1 MRNIKIANAA
11 GRDADIKYVGPPLAS
26 PAPRPGL
33 PGHAIRFRRYLLSA
47 PTGLH
52 AALAAAH
59 GEDYAQALID
69 GDPEVDVER
78 VGREIVPS
86 AKVFLTSEGEVMHAV
101 PTVVEV
107 ITDPDGT
114 ERDRREPSNQPANIT
129 DVLPVVW
136 TGKTMAKREAVRKFV
151 FTRTLALRHTNG
163 LSFDFLHA
171 MAKELAE
178 SGEVVLV
185 GAGKGGKL
193 PLVLQENG
201 TPYRGFLEG
210 RLEGERFALLLHL
223 SNMELKRPAAAP
235 AKPAPAPAPAKKE
248 AAPAKKEAAPAKKE
262 AAPAK
267 KEAAP
272 AKKEAAPAKKEAAPA
287 KKEAAPAKKEA
298 APAKKEA
305 APAKKEAAPAKKAAA
320 PAKKAASKPEPAAKK
335 AAAKKTP
342 AKKATKAK

>member
-11 GRDADIKYVGPPLAS
+11 GRDADIKYVGPPLAH

-33 PGHAIRFRRYLLSA
+33 PGHPIRFRRYLLSA

-52 AALAAAH
+52 AALQAAH
-59 GEDYAQALID
+59 GEDYAQALVD
-69 GDPEVDVER
+69 GDPEVDVEK

-86 AKVFLTSEGEVMHAV
+86 AKVFLTSDGEVMHAV

-114 ERDRREPSNQPANIT
+114 ERERREPTNQPSNVTAE
-129 DVLPVVW
+129 LPVVW
-136 TGKTMAKREAVRKFV
+136 TGKTMAKREAVRRFV

-185 GAGKGGKL
+185 GAGKGGKQ

-210 RLEGERFALLLHL
+210 RVDGERFALLLHL

-235 AKPAPAPAPAKKE
+235 AKAAAPTKQVAAPKQTSGAKKE
-248 AAPAKKEAAPAKKE
+248 AAAPEQAAAPKQTSGAKKQAAPA
-262 AAPAK
+262 
-267 KEAAP
+267 
-272 AKKEAAPAKKEAAPA
+272 
-287 KKEAAPAKKEA
+287 
-298 APAKKEA
+298 
-305 APAKKEAAPAKKAAA
+305 AKKAASK
-320 PAKKAASKPEPAAKK
+320 PEPVAKKAAKKVASKPEPAAKK
-335 AAAKKTP
+335 AGKKT
-342 AKKATKAK
+342 AKASK